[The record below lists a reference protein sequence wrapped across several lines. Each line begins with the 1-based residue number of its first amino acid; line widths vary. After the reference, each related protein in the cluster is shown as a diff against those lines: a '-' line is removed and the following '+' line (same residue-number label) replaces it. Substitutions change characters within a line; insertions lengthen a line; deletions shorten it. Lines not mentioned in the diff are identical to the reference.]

1 MTTRSSRLSNCI
13 SNCLWSCISRWVSN
27 WVSCLARLIATG
39 LGLGYLPWAPGTW
52 GTALAVAL
60 AFGLAGLTLGAY
72 LAVVLLITVVGTWAA
87 SVADRAWGTHDSGRI
102 VIDEVA
108 GYLLTVALV
117 DRARWGPLLAGFV
130 VFRLLDILKPPPIR
144 WLDRRVPG
152 GFGVMLDDL
161 AAGLLGA
168 ALLAILA
175 RLGLAPWRG

>member
-1 MTTRSSRLSNCI
+1 MEPRPSIVR
-13 SNCLWSCISRWVSN
+13 
-27 WVSCLARLIATG
+27 LARLIATA

-52 GTALAVAL
+52 GTALAVGL
-60 AFGLAGLTLGAY
+60 AFALAGLPLGAY
-72 LAVVLLITVVGTWAA
+72 LALVVLVALVGSWAA
-87 SVADRAWGTHDSGRI
+87 SVADRSWGTHDTGRI

-117 DRARWGPLLAGFV
+117 DRRRAAPLLAGFV

-152 GFGVMLDDL
+152 GLGVMLDDL

-168 ALLAILA
+168 ALLLLA
-175 RLGLAPWRG
+175 QRTVAPWLGSLLPEAFLRAA

>member
-1 MTTRSSRLSNCI
+1 MTDSPSASR
-13 SNCLWSCISRWVSN
+13 
-27 WVSCLARLIATG
+27 LARLIATG

-60 AFGLAGLTLGAY
+60 AFALASVGLSAY
-72 LAVVLLITVVGTWAA
+72 LAIVLLIAIVGSWAA
-87 SVADRAWGTHDSGRI
+87 SVADRCWGTHDAGRI

-117 DRARWGPLLAGFV
+117 DRGRWAPLLAGFV

-152 GFGVMLDDL
+152 GLGVMLDDL

-168 ALLAILA
+168 ALLTLLA
-175 RLGLAPWRG
+175 RLGLAPWQG